1 MTKIN
6 FGMRELSRVL
16 TDTVADSL
24 HIDSDYIAEREEIL
38 RNAPRNSEGQLLAPN
53 GKVSKLTEEQ

>member
-1 MTKIN
+1 MTKLN
-6 FGMRELSRVL
+6 LGMLELTRIL
-16 TDTVADSL
+16 TDIVEDSL